1 LEKVSYANFQTTISM
16 NKKHTHTLA
25 MLAMVFGVAL
35 SPILLADNAE
45 AKPADIRHILY
56 GDLTAPN
63 GDKPFGGE
71 MVGDF
76 NIFVTDERISI
87 YATVE
92 NRASDGMVLEGWLV
106 DVETGEKLSTGVYKE
121 HSRIN
126 GGFTVIDNPG
136 FHYDVFVITEEP
148 RFDTDPTP
156 NKPVAGVLLS
166 APFGQ

>member
-1 LEKVSYANFQTTISM
+1 M
-16 NKKHTHTLA
+16 NKKQTHALA
-25 MLAMVFGVAL
+25 MLALVFGIAL
-35 SPILLADNAE
+35 SPIILADNAE
-45 AKPADIRHILY
+45 ARTAVITYALH

-63 GDKPFGGE
+63 SDKPFGGE
-71 MVGDF
+71 MVGTY
-76 NIFVTDERISI
+76 NIHATNERTSI
-87 YATVE
+87 YAAVE

-106 DVETGEKLSTGVYKE
+106 DVETGEKLSTGVFKE

-126 GGFTVIDNPG
+126 GGIVAIDNPG

>member
-1 LEKVSYANFQTTISM
+1 M
-16 NKKHTHTLA
+16 NKKQIHTLA
-25 MLAMVFGVAL
+25 MFAMVFGVAI
-35 SPILLADNAE
+35 SPIILADNAE
-45 AKPADIRHILY
+45 ARLADNRFILQ

-71 MVGDF
+71 IAGTYIIHVKDAF
-76 NIFVTDERISI
+76 TTI

-92 NRASDGMVLEGWLV
+92 NRASDEMVLEGWLV
-106 DVETGEKLSTGVYKE
+106 DVETGEKLSTGVFKD

-126 GGFTVIDNPG
+126 GGFAVLDNPG

-156 NKPVAGVLLS
+156 NKPVAGVPLS